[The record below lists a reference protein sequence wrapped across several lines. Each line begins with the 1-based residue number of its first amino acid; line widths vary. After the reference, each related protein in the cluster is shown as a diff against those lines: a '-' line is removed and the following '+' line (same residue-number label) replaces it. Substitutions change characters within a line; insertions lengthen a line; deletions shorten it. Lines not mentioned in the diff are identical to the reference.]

1 MLQAMLSLLP
11 RETGNAAAAFAGAGT
26 LCGAALWLSGAR
38 FSRYIITLTLV
49 AIGTSIGVAL
59 PRWCGWRIDGSG
71 TAVGGAII
79 LGASGYVL
87 HRGWVGAWFGFV
99 MAIWAALG
107 TWIELAPTD
116 AWNWPAH
123 AGMNVPTYL
132 RQVWDALPPDVSHAL
147 PVVCGAAFV
156 IGAIPAMVWPRAGMV
171 FLYSTLGATLI
182 AIMGTAVVNMEQPE
196 WLMRIPPKSSV
207 QMAAIVLTIMTGA
220 GLQWQMNFRKP
231 RSQEKLD
238 RPNPSAA

>member
-1 MLQAMLSLLP
+1 MLQALLSLLP
-11 RETGNAAAAFAGAGT
+11 RESGTAAVAFAAVGA

-71 TAVGGAII
+71 TAIGGAII

-107 TWIELAPTD
+107 TWVELAPGEM
-116 AWNWPAH
+116 WNWPAR
-123 AGMNVPTYL
+123 AGMNVPAYL
-132 RQVWDALPPDVSHAL
+132 RQVWEALPPDVSHAL

-156 IGAIPAMVWPRAGMV
+156 IGAIPAMV
-171 FLYSTLGATLI
+171 
-182 AIMGTAVVNMEQPE
+182 
-196 WLMRIPPKSSV
+196 
-207 QMAAIVLTIMTGA
+207 
-220 GLQWQMNFRKP
+220 
-231 RSQEKLD
+231 
-238 RPNPSAA
+238 